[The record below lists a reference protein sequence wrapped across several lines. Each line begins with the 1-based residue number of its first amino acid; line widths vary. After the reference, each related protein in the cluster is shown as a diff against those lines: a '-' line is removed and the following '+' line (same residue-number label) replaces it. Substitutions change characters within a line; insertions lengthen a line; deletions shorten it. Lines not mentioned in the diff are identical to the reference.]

1 MPCYV
6 PLKTT
11 NMKPIL
17 FLLFSALTFSS
28 FGQTI
33 INDKNVEV
41 RNVGSFSAIKVS
53 GGIDVYL
60 SQSDEDAVAV
70 SASDDKYRDNIKT
83 EVRNGVLNIY
93 FDNKSFRFNSGRSL
107 RAYVSFK
114 TLESI
119 EGSGA
124 SDFIINGAFNE
135 NSIKIKLSGACDM
148 KGAVSFDNLQ
158 LDLSGA
164 STMKISGHVQ
174 NFKLDASGAS
184 DIKNYDLVADNL
196 VAQLSGASDVK
207 ITVNK
212 SISARASGASS
223 LDYKGSPERRDVSSS
238 GASNISQRN

>member
-1 MPCYV
+1 MPVYV
-6 PLKTT
+6 SLKTT

-28 FGQTI
+28 FAQTV

-41 RNVGSFSAIKVS
+41 RNVSLFSAIKVS

-60 SQSDEDAVAV
+60 SQSNEDAVAV
-70 SASDDKYRDNIKT
+70 SASDIKSRDNIKT

-93 FDNKSFRFNSGRSL
+93 FDNKSFRFNSGRNL

-114 TLESI
+114 SLESI

-124 SDFIINGAFNE
+124 SDFIINGTLNE

-148 KGAVSFDNLQ
+148 KGEVSFDNLQ

-184 DIKNYDLVADNL
+184 DIKNYDLVADNFIY
-196 VAQLSGASDVK
+196 QG
-207 ITVNK
+207 N
-212 SISARASGASS
+212 G
-223 LDYKGSPERRDVSSS
+223 
-238 GASNISQRN
+238 

>member
-1 MPCYV
+1 MPDNV
-6 PLKTT
+6 SLKTT
-11 NMKPIL
+11 NMKSIL
-17 FLLFSALTFSS
+17 FLLFSALAYIS

-41 RNVGSFSAIKVS
+41 RNVSSFSAIKVS

-60 SQSDEDAVAV
+60 SQSNEDAVAV
-70 SASDDKYRDNIKT
+70 SASEEKYRDYIKT

-93 FDNKSFRFNSGRSL
+93 FDNKSFRFNSGRNL

-124 SDFIINGAFNE
+124 SDFIINDTFNE

-148 KGAVSFDNLQ
+148 KGEIKFINLQ

-164 STMKISGHVQ
+164 STMKINGHVE
-174 NFKLDASGAS
+174 NLKLDASGAS
-184 DIKNYDLVADNL
+184 DIKNYDLVADNFI
-196 VAQLSGASDVK
+196 AQLSGASDVK

-223 LDYKGSPERRDVSSS
+223 LDFKGNPETKDVSSS
-238 GASNISQRN
+238 GASNISQRD